1 MSHEVS
7 GCDAPI
13 VESRVAGAAVSRI
26 SISRRATAASR
37 RLRSGARNREAA
49 RRRHG
54 RPRERHELAG
64 SAHAVHASPA
74 GVIGAARGS
83 RRRVSPTSSAELTRQ
98 TRSSPSPAT
107 TPSTQATGT
116 PACSAGGATT
126 PSTAAMAT
134 TGPVSADGLPR
145 KCGYGVDQGG
155 DGRFA
160 AAYAPR
166 TRVKVACSLSAAS
179 ASTRRGSPAG
189 TSTSA

>member
-1 MSHEVS
+1 MVAIGLVALAALTVS
-7 GCDAPI
+7 GI
-13 VESRVAGAAVSRI
+13 AATERI
-26 SISRRATAASR
+26 KETS
-37 RLRSGARNREAA
+37 
-49 RRRHG
+49 
-54 RPRERHELAG
+54 
-64 SAHAVHASPA
+64 
-74 GVIGAARGS
+74 
-83 RRRVSPTSSAELTRQ
+83 SPTSSAELPRQ

-107 TPSTQATGT
+107 TPSTQAAGT
-116 PACSAGGATT
+116 TACSAGGATT

-166 TRVKVACSLSAAS
+166 TRVKVACSLTAAS
-179 ASTRRGSPAG
+179 ASTIRRSLAG